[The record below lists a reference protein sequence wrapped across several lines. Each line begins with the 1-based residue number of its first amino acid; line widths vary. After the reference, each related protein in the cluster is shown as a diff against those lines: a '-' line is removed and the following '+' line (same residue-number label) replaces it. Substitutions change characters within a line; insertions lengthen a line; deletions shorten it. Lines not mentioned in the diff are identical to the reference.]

1 MTAAVDHDQLQFP
14 HQHSQHAVSSSGTG
28 STGIVDED
36 NDDDVKKSVTLPN
49 LDKVLLSFRTFSAAN
64 FLFVAPD
71 GYFRSI
77 SQSLRSFILQV
88 GSTSIETKKVL
99 CQESKTA
106 NQII

>member
-77 SQSLRSFILQV
+77 SRSLIFQV